1 MLFRLGPGDPV
12 LVILGNKYDPS
23 SQSAQNLREELGLD
37 KPLMVQFANYS
48 VNFFQGDFGESYRYR
63 GQSVRKLISAKM
75 WISAQLSLAALVI
88 STIIGIPLGFSLR
101 ISKEGGKTLL

>member
-1 MLFRLGPGDPV
+1 MWNYIIRRLLWVPFLLLVVSFISFMLFRLGPGDPV

-48 VNFFQGDFGESYRYR
+48 VNFFQGDFGESYRY
-63 GQSVRKLISAKM
+63 
-75 WISAQLSLAALVI
+75 LSLI
-88 STIIGIPLGFSLR
+88 HI
-101 ISKEGGKTLL
+101 

>member
-1 MLFRLGPGDPV
+1 MGSIFTFSGFFFSFMLFRLGPGDPV

-63 GQSVRKLISAKM
+63 GQSVRKLIS
-75 WISAQLSLAALVI
+75 QRC
-88 STIIGIPLGFSLR
+88 GF
-101 ISKEGGKTLL
+101 LLNYLWLHW